1 MRWPSPQLLAAQG
14 PQGRCR
20 NEGVED
26 TPHLIFCRP
35 QGDHRKPVWVRGLRP
50 PGIALTPESQCPAD
64 PRAGAVLPS
73 SRSGLCTQISERRS
87 QMCRCPSNSGSSA
100 YRLFILEGCTAARG
114 FRTELPTLRL
124 FFLWAFFPVVK
135 STGLFV
141 SKSTLFCVSRALAKP
156 KKPVGLVPSSSLGP
170 ELCQEGTQVSGG
182 DHQAPATT
190 KAPCGLQATPSKAG
204 ISALQQAG
212 PTLDLLSTPR
222 H

>member
-124 FFLWAFFPVVK
+124 PGPLFPL
-135 STGLFV
+135 GL
-141 SKSTLFCVSRALAKP
+141 L
-156 KKPVGLVPSSSLGP
+156 
-170 ELCQEGTQVSGG
+170 
-182 DHQAPATT
+182 
-190 KAPCGLQATPSKAG
+190 PCGEKYRLVCVKVHIVLCLQGPGKAQKASG
-204 ISALQQAG
+204 TGAQLQPG
-212 PTLDLLSTPR
+212 P
-222 H
+222 